1 MIKKRVLINVAWAAI
16 GQFGSQAIR
25 YLVLLVLAH
34 LLSPSDFGLLGM
46 AMIFILFTQAIGEL
60 GIAAA
65 VVQQQ
70 ASDDLYL
77 HTAFWSNLVL
87 SLFMYLVTLLFANPI
102 ASFLGDAAVTPFIQ
116 VLAVIFP
123 ITALSV
129 VPRALL
135 EKEFKFQKLTHRE
148 MLSEVAFG
156 IVGLTFAVLGQG
168 TWSLVAAAI
177 AQRVASIATM
187 WWAVS
192 WRPRW
197 QFKASILR
205 TMLRFALPVMWSN
218 LLNKGL
224 ANIDYFVIGR
234 WLGSEALGYYTLA
247 FQLAVIPLQRMVGIL
262 RRVAFP
268 AFSLIQQDSRRLQT
282 GFTVATKYLFL
293 LLLPISVMILLFAP
307 EFIELFYADKWQ
319 ASILLT
325 QILAVAGLF
334 YGFDIVEPLYFALGR
349 PQMRVWVI
357 GFRILLFGALVGF
370 LLPLLG
376 LTGVALSLTISV
388 AISAMIGFRLGM
400 KAINV
405 SYIQILSPVAGM
417 VVAVVLAAFF
427 VTLLTKLPSVYHWPT
442 VTIVSLTIK
451 AILLASFYT
460 IFIFFFLP
468 DLRKRILTTI
478 ITSGGLSQLSKYEL
492 DRKNK

>member
-25 YLVLLVLAH
+25 YLVLLILAH

-77 HTAFWSNLVL
+77 HTAVWSNLVL

-135 EKEFKFQKLTHRE
+135 DKEFNFQKLTHRE

-205 TMLRFALPVMWSN
+205 TMLRFALPVMW
-218 LLNKGL
+218 L
-224 ANIDYFVIGR
+224 
-234 WLGSEALGYYTLA
+234 
-247 FQLAVIPLQRMVGIL
+247 
-262 RRVAFP
+262 
-268 AFSLIQQDSRRLQT
+268 
-282 GFTVATKYLFL
+282 
-293 LLLPISVMILLFAP
+293 MILLSGVGWEARRSVIIP
-307 EFIELFYADKWQ
+307 ERFNWPSFRCNEW
-319 ASILLT
+319 
-325 QILAVAGLF
+325 LAFCG
-334 YGFDIVEPLYFALGR
+334 
-349 PQMRVWVI
+349 
-357 GFRILLFGALVGF
+357 
-370 LLPLLG
+370 
-376 LTGVALSLTISV
+376 
-388 AISAMIGFRLGM
+388 
-400 KAINV
+400 
-405 SYIQILSPVAGM
+405 
-417 VVAVVLAAFF
+417 
-427 VTLLTKLPSVYHWPT
+427 
-442 VTIVSLTIK
+442 VSLFQH
-451 AILLASFYT
+451 S
-460 IFIFFFLP
+460 P
-468 DLRKRILTTI
+468 
-478 ITSGGLSQLSKYEL
+478 
-492 DRKNK
+492 

>member
-1 MIKKRVLINVAWAAI
+1 MIKKRVLISVVWAVI
-16 GQFGSQAIR
+16 GQFGSQTIR
-25 YLVLLVLAH
+25 YLVLLALAH
-34 LLSPSDFGLLGM
+34 VLSPSDFGLLGM

-70 ASDDLYL
+70 TSDDLYL

-87 SLFMYLVTLLFANPI
+87 SLVMYWVTLLFATPI
-102 ASFLGDAAVTPFIQ
+102 ASFLGDAAVTPLIQ
-116 VLAVIFP
+116 VLAIIFP

-129 VPRALL
+129 VPRAIL
-135 EKEFKFQKLTHRE
+135 EKDFKFRKLTHRE
-148 MLSEVAFG
+148 LLSELAFG
-156 IVGLTFAVLGQG
+156 VVGLSFAVLGQG

-187 WWAVS
+187 WWAVP
-192 WRPRW
+192 WRPRL
-197 QFKASILR
+197 QFNLPILR

-247 FQLAVIPLQRMVGIL
+247 FQLAVVPLQRMVGIL

-268 AFSLIQQDSRRLQT
+268 AFSQIQQDLRRLQT
-282 GFTVATKYLFL
+282 GFTIATKYLFL
-293 LLLPISVMILLFAP
+293 FLLPISVMILLFAP
-307 EFIELFYADKWQ
+307 EFIELFYADKWET
-319 ASILLT
+319 SILLI
-325 QILAVAGLF
+325 QILAIAGLF

-349 PQMRVWVI
+349 PQMRVWII
-357 GFRILLFGALVGF
+357 GFRLLLFALLCVF

-388 AISAMIGFRLGM
+388 AISSVIGFRLGM
-400 KAINV
+400 GAIDAPFL
-405 SYIQILSPVAGM
+405 QTLSPVAGM
-417 VVAVVLAAFF
+417 AIAIAVATFV
-427 VTLLTKLPSVYHWPT
+427 VTLLTELPYVHQWPP
-442 VTIVSLTIK
+442 TIAGLTIK
-451 AILLASFYT
+451 AILLVSLYGAC
-460 IFIFFFLP
+460 IAIILP

-478 ITSGGLSQLSKYEL
+478 TISGGWGRLVKYEL